1 MRKIISTIILT
12 CLISIQFANAKTITY
27 ASNDKI
33 NGNINSSGNPNL
45 VSWSSSKRLSVSL
58 PQLSTSNNGSIIN
71 FKTKKLVSY
80 VKLWL
85 NTESI
90 PSGLNSFTANVP
102 VTITYYFE
110 NGPNVVVNKI
120 LEVDYDPTLGA
131 KYKNVTLEQY
141 ENAYK
146 IEVDYIAN
154 SIQLTNGTI
163 TATHRDFISMQAFIE
178 HERYDNFNNVFGN
191 SQYSNFTSNLLGV
204 STDILN
210 REITFT
216 WNAIPN
222 AEGYEFEYTFIDNYG
237 NLPGSIISANQI
249 NFSFKNNSTRI
260 LLKNNKHTMPLIQE
274 QGYLVYRVRGYGMAG
289 NNLDRIFFG
298 NYGPTTGGT
307 NPNQTFNVGTFP
319 NRYLVVN
326 ERHTGD
332 RINWQSVT
340 SFAEEGKSK
349 TVVQYMDGTMRN
361 RQTVTSTSTERNAVV
376 AEIIYDYQGRPA
388 VTVLPTPTENAAIK
402 YYPNFNQNLQGQ
414 PYSYKDFDFKGQN
427 ECDFFN
433 INPLKQQSNIGAGN
447 YYSQYNP
454 NKTNFNA
461 FIPEAN
467 GYPFTR
473 VTYMPDPTDRVVR
486 QGGLGEIFQPGNT
499 NSTSYQGHDTKYY
512 YGKPEQ
518 EKLDRLFGT
527 NVGYAQFYQKNLV
540 VDSNG
545 QASVSYVDLDG
556 KTIATALAGNAPK
569 SLEKLESYESNFIK
583 INLLSNNDIVD
594 NNEHSITNTQ
604 SFLVSNNKTD
614 YSFKYYFQGNNFNA
628 LSCSGS
634 DYCLDC
640 IYDLEITL
648 VNDQCGKIEYS
659 KIMTIGKLED
669 LNFICNDAQT
679 TIDFDFSVNLNIGS
693 YTITKKLIVN
703 KTAAETYAN
712 NILNDPNNKCLKS
725 YEEFYEEEW
734 ANRDQTRCLDACES
748 CEKETQNS
756 ELTASQ
762 ITNALKECEQWC
774 NPQVANLCDIART
787 NIINDLTPQGQ
798 YAIYQDNNG
807 NTALNSSPISIL
819 NQSANP
825 NVKTLFN
832 SPALTNT
839 ITISISGQQ
848 SQPLSYY
855 LSTPNLL
862 KYLIQNWPDDLSEK
876 LASLHPEY
884 CYLKF
889 CDIQPVIASNNFDTK
904 YMSADTFADAQ
915 AANIVNNINQFYNQ
929 DPLYNYLN
937 STLKNQMKNRF
948 DNYAG
953 ANNSIVK
960 LAVFAANCPSG
971 NNLNSCPG
979 VWANGINDDDEWL
992 RFRNFYYAIKQEFI
1006 QKAREQY
1013 VQSSGGCCINN
1024 FVGCNLTD
1032 SQGNKT
1038 RNCNVSIIGQ
1048 TNNNCSNPALQLLY
1062 GNAICRFP
1070 TINDVPFPNV
1080 NQTNTS
1086 IYDMSAEELANYVN
1100 STTGN
1105 NNSACPSCPELDAF
1119 KLMVFH
1125 IQEKGWIQNN
1135 KSVKADE
1142 IVGLKEDLRTR
1153 FVGSQNN
1160 DNIIINRTSD
1170 KSFSVNS
1177 SKCNITFTSDEAID
1191 FSKTS
1196 FIPTCLEISDYKN
1209 GKLHI
1214 MLDNGTKTT
1223 LTISST
1229 CEIFYCTGSKPSE
1242 NTTNND
1248 CKCNSVYDIK
1258 TIYKLGD
1265 VVNYNGTCY
1274 IVKKATNQD
1283 KLATGRT
1290 PDLKEYWDKLCETT
1304 SNAECI
1310 SPFILTFENPEQFNS
1325 DLATGTF
1332 PLQTNR
1338 YGITNNLSSPQ
1349 STIFPSKTLICR
1361 PSQNNQIIIN
1371 KTASVIPNN
1380 NYRFSFIGNLLNAN
1394 ADNDE
1399 FRIEV
1404 YINNNLIN
1412 TIFFPIPPTNSW
1424 QNYSYVW
1431 NSGNNTSVS
1440 VKLVSVKENQSD
1452 VFAIDNFRMDCATNL
1467 ESQAKTVNNDNKN
1480 SKTKSIVNTSNESR
1494 YIPDNVC
1501 GCSMLCDTPE
1511 PSPELTFKSC
1521 EDILKEIAT
1530 EQAQEAYATYRDS
1543 IFNKTLKGYYE
1554 KCIKSVEKFTM
1565 EYTDSEYHY
1574 TLYYYDQSGNLVRT
1588 VPPAG
1593 VKPFTTPTQLSN
1605 VVVSRLSNSTPQL
1618 PQHIMPTTYKHNAL
1632 NAVVWQQTPD
1642 AGQSEF
1648 YYDKLGR
1655 IAISQ
1660 NAKQKPNNVA
1670 SYTYYDKL
1678 GRSVEVGQIDVLG
1691 INLKQKALDYLTWT
1705 NFINSRNR
1713 TEIVHTYY
1721 DQPANPRISSAFGNT
1736 GQKNLRNRIASIA
1749 SFDSEAGLP
1758 SFVSTS
1764 LVAPDY
1770 NHATHYNYD
1779 VSGNVTEIYQD
1790 FGKYTMFGF
1799 NPNTIKTQS
1808 KHIAYN
1814 FDLISGK
1821 VNEVVYQK
1829 GFEDQF
1835 FYKYLYNADNKLTQV
1850 YTSDNGIIWE
1860 NDARYS
1866 YYRHGPLARTEIGT
1880 DKIQGI
1886 DHVYNLQGW
1895 IKGVNGFSTSSATDI
1910 GQDGNNTSNG
1920 NIGYLNRNK
1929 TTSPDVFSYWLSYYQ
1944 EDYQAIG
1951 NSNTSISNTTVD
1963 LNSGTYNTNPN
1974 NLYNGNIRSMYTNI
1988 QPFGGLGMQYN
1999 YDQLNRIKL
2008 QNAYSFTG
2016 ATNSPASNDAYKMEL
2031 NYDGNGNIQFMLRNG
2046 TVANTAMDYL
2056 KYTYYNNDN
2065 TTYTGNP
2072 TSTRATNRLAS
2083 VSDSVNDTT
2092 HTADID
2098 SQNAM
2103 NYTYDTI
2110 GNLTK
2115 DTKEGILNIDWNL
2128 QNKIKEIKKTDKT
2141 IGYFYDPLGNRVLK
2155 GVQDNTTNKMEK
2167 LELYVRDAQG
2177 NTLATYRNVSD
2188 STFVK
2193 EQSIYGSSRLGVKT
2207 KEVIT
2212 QANFY
2217 PINQTPVINTIDPSA
2232 NLPRRKYHLNSYR
2245 NTTQYELNNHL
2256 GNVLATVTD
2265 AKNDNNSTSVATL
2278 TTATDYYAF
2287 GMAIPDRKFVM
2298 QGKEY
2303 RFGMN
2308 GQENDDDTF
2317 VGAMTAEFWEYDSRI
2332 GRRWNIDP
2340 IEEIGISS
2348 YCTFMNNP
2356 ILLFDLKGN
2365 TPGDGDKN
2373 KLKTAQTYS
2382 SVTPIGTTLK
2392 EKSKPKYNLDEIKKV
2407 NSSQFL
2413 QAASNLNVQRVNN
2426 DFDGTIKN
2434 SEPLNANFDYGN
2446 FEYNLGV
2453 GYTKKGSPLSFNLEL
2468 VNQDGISF
2476 EPSIEFNLA
2485 MPKGVRKIEINAGI
2499 GKDGINSTLL
2509 VDYSTSEN
2517 SNVIYEYDVYKGN
2530 EFIKTVTLKD
2540 IVEENSI
2547 GFIKIIHVQRFAEEN
2562 FKDGSR
2568 KTTLVKDVT
2577 FKKIEVSTEYF
2588 FLNGGV
2594 KVKTGETN
2602 NMAPVYKNFG
2612 DMLKK

>member
-154 SIQLTNGTI
+154 SIQLTNRTI
-163 TATHRDFISMQAFIE
+163 TASHRDFISMQAFIE

-191 SQYSNFTSNLLGV
+191 SQHSNFTSNLVGV

-216 WNAIPN
+216 WNTIPN

-237 NLPGSIISANQI
+237 NLPGSVITANQI
-249 NFSFKNNSTRI
+249 NFSFKNNSIRI
-260 LLKNNKHTMPLIQE
+260 LLKDNKHTMPLIQE

-669 LNFICNDAQT
+669 LNFICSDAQT

-839 ITISISGQQ
+839 ITISIPGQP
-848 SQPLSYY
+848 SHPLSYY

-876 LASLHPEY
+876 LAPLHPEY

-1135 KSVKADE
+1135 KSAKADE

-1177 SKCNITFTSDEAID
+1177 SKCNITFTSDETID

-1283 KLATGRT
+1283 KLAAGRT

-1304 SNAECI
+1304 SNTECI

-1338 YGITNNLSSPQ
+1338 YGITNNLSSPL
-1349 STIFPSKTLICR
+1349 STIFSSKTLICR

-1467 ESQAKTVNNDNKN
+1467 ESQAKTVNNENKD
-1480 SKTKSIVNTSNESR
+1480 SKTKSIANTSNESR

-1511 PSPELTFKSC
+1511 PSPELPFKSC
-1521 EDILKEIAT
+1521 EEILKEIAT

-1543 IFNKTLKGYYE
+1543 IFNKTLNGYYE
-1554 KCIKSVEKFTM
+1554 KCLKSVEKFTM

-1605 VVVSRLSNSTPQL
+1605 VVAFRLANSTPQL

-1655 IAISQ
+1655 IALSQ
-1660 NAKQKPNNVA
+1660 NAKQKPTNVA

-1678 GRSVEVGQIDVLG
+1678 GRSIEVGQIDVLS
-1691 INLKQKALDYLTWT
+1691 INLKQKALDYLAWT

-1721 DQPANPRISSAFGNT
+1721 DQPANPRINSAFGNS

-1790 FGKYTMFGF
+1790 FGKYSMFGL
-1799 NPNTIKTQS
+1799 NPNNIQTQS

-1814 FDLISGK
+1814 FDLVSGK

-1835 FYKYLYNADNKLTQV
+1835 FYKYLYNADNKLTEV
-1850 YTSDNGIIWE
+1850 YTSENGIIWE
-1860 NDARYS
+1860 NDARYT

-1951 NSNTSISNTTVD
+1951 NNNPSIANTTVA
-1963 LNSGTYNTNPN
+1963 LNSGSYYTNPN

-2016 ATNSPASNDAYKMEL
+2016 TTNSPAINDAYKMKL

-2083 VSDSVNDTT
+2083 VSDGVNDTAYT
-2092 HTADID
+2092 EDID

-2103 NYTYDTI
+2103 NYTYDPI

-2232 NLPRRKYHLNSYR
+2232 NLPMRKYHFNSYR
-2245 NTTQYELNNHL
+2245 NTTQYELTNHL

-2265 AKNDNNSTSVATL
+2265 AKNDNNSTSVATV

-2287 GMAIPDRKFVM
+2287 GMAIPDRKFEL
-2298 QGKEY
+2298 QGKDY
-2303 RFGMN
+2303 RYGMN
-2308 GQENDDDTF
+2308 SQEKDNDVF
-2317 VGAMTAEFWEYDSRI
+2317 KGAMTAEYWEYDSRL
-2332 GRRWNIDP
+2332 GRRWNVDP
-2340 IEEIGISS
+2340 IVKPFESPFE
-2348 YCTFMNNP
+2348 TFGNNP
-2356 ILLFDLKGN
+2356 LYYADTDGADKQDKILLDNLGNKIGEDKDLNGKDLITYENGHYNEDGSFTSERTRTEEQYKADLSYEASQVIRREEQLAPSRRISKIASEFEKGFLIGTFVLTSSAVIFEAGYFSLNIGSAGADVLNQAVIQNKSKEKFNYASTATNLVFGGKNIIISATLGASGNLINASQYNFNNGSWLNITNENIRAFASGIVGNAFGNAHMTGIKEASFAKKIVPQNIFDFGTNLIGN
-2365 TPGDGDKN
+2365 TISN
-2373 KLKTAQTYS
+2373 S
-2382 SVTPIGTTLK
+2382 I
-2392 EKSKPKYNLDEIKKV
+2392 ENEIK
-2407 NSSQFL
+2407 
-2413 QAASNLNVQRVNN
+2413 
-2426 DFDGTIKN
+2426 
-2434 SEPLNANFDYGN
+2434 
-2446 FEYNLGV
+2446 
-2453 GYTKKGSPLSFNLEL
+2453 
-2468 VNQDGISF
+2468 
-2476 EPSIEFNLA
+2476 
-2485 MPKGVRKIEINAGI
+2485 
-2499 GKDGINSTLL
+2499 
-2509 VDYSTSEN
+2509 TSE
-2517 SNVIYEYDVYKGN
+2517 
-2530 EFIKTVTLKD
+2530 
-2540 IVEENSI
+2540 
-2547 GFIKIIHVQRFAEEN
+2547 
-2562 FKDGSR
+2562 
-2568 KTTLVKDVT
+2568 
-2577 FKKIEVSTEYF
+2577 
-2588 FLNGGV
+2588 
-2594 KVKTGETN
+2594 
-2602 NMAPVYKNFG
+2602 
-2612 DMLKK
+2612 